1 MFGNVVKLD
10 WQSTAEGETVMQH
23 FYNPQTNGRRFFG
36 LLERPVLPNVEEVS
50 YKLFFVGKSGAGK
63 SATIARLAGA
73 APNSDGGGGGEYVE
87 TRGMRKSNIYW
98 PVKVWDRIILFR
110 LQCWDAGD
118 RDVKKF
124 GYMLPVCKDEADAVV
139 FVFSFADPGGLT
151 DVSTN
156 LPAYMDDKSKPAPIV
171 IGTKY
176 CPGDFTA
183 KITVDDIDE
192 FEKTQ
197 NITVLKMNK
206 RTAGAADDDP
216 GLENHQTAYT
226 LNVICEQLWIRDQN
240 YILNQEI
247 GSSSQTV

>member
-10 WQSTAEGETVMQH
+10 WQSTAEGETIMQH
-23 FYNPQTNGRRFFG
+23 FYNPQTNDRQFFG
-36 LLERPVLPNVEEVS
+36 LLERPILPNIEEVA

-63 SATIARLAGA
+63 SSTIARLAGIE
-73 APNSDGGGGGEYVE
+73 NNNGEYIE
-87 TRGMRKSNIYW
+87 TRGIRKSSIHW

-118 RDVKKF
+118 RDLKKF
-124 GYMLPVCKDEADAVV
+124 GHILSVCKEESDAIV
-139 FVFSFADPGGLT
+139 FIFSFTDPSGLT
-151 DVSTN
+151 NISTN
-156 LPAYMDDKSKPAPIV
+156 LPMYMNDKSKPAPIV

-176 CPGDFTA
+176 CLGDFTA
-183 KITVDDIDE
+183 KITTDDINE

-197 NITVLKMNK
+197 KITILKINK
-206 RTAGAADDDP
+206 TNKNYNSKEKE
-216 GLENHQTAYT
+216 LTAYT

-247 GSSSQTV
+247 GSSQIV